1 MFHVERVYERRATFV
16 HPARRIRSPLL
27 APCALPAP
35 MAVSLRPLRSS
46 DTAAVL
52 DLWADRFGTEADTA
66 RAWLD
71 AVLHPAHTARGHV
84 AVGPSPGPSAI
95 LGFGLLDV
103 AGPSYTRDYLG
114 LPSLAVDASLADRNG
129 IFHMYCVRTRHEG
142 QGVGTALFDR
152 HLDIC
157 RTENVG
163 RAVGIAWH
171 RRHRRDSRGLFEAA
185 GFQRLGTFECFYARA
200 HSRPHCPDCGGFCT
214 CTASLY
220 ARGFASA

>member
-1 MFHVERVYERRATFV
+1 
-16 HPARRIRSPLL
+16 
-27 APCALPAP
+27 

-46 DTAAVL
+46 DTAVVL

-71 AVLHPAHTARGHV
+71 AALNPEHTARGHV
-84 AVGPSPGPSAI
+84 AANPSHGPAAI
-95 LGFGLLDV
+95 LGFGLLDM
-103 AGPSYTRDYLG
+103 AGPGYTRDYLG
-114 LPSLAVDASLADRNG
+114 LPSLDADVPLADRNG
-129 IFHMYCVRTRHEG
+129 IFHMYCVRARHER

-152 HLDIC
+152 HLAVC
-157 RTENVG
+157 RTEGVG

-171 RRHRRDSRGLFEAA
+171 RRRHRDSRDLFEAA
-185 GFQRLGTFECFYARA
+185 GFQRMGTFERFYARA
-200 HSRPHCPDCGGFCT
+200 HPRPRCPDCGGFCT